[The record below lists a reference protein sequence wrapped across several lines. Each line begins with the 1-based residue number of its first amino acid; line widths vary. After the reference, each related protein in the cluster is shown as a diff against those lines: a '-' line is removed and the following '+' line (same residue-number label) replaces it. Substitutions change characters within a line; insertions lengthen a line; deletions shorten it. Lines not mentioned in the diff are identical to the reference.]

1 MPATTRPRTTRPRSS
16 GPPAR
21 PRTARR
27 NPPVVGLTLETE
39 LGFMDL
45 VAVKRALAG
54 DDRVR
59 LTEAERAW
67 ISYPDREH
75 VREAGYALGADPD
88 RLGRALDRHARRLE
102 RADAKRRAALGCPF

>member
-1 MPATTRPRTTRPRSS
+1 MPATTRPRTTRPRSTR
-16 GPPAR
+16 PPAR
-21 PRTARR
+21 PRTTRR

-39 LGFMDL
+39 LGFVDL

-67 ISYPDREH
+67 ISYPDREN
-75 VREAGYALGADPD
+75 VREAGYALGTDPAELD
-88 RLGRALDRHARRLE
+88 NALDRHARRLE
-102 RADAKRRAALGCPF
+102 RADAKNRAALGHPF